1 MKPVVFSGSFDP
13 VTNGHLDLIK
23 RARTIFGAVRVV
35 VFNNAHKQT
44 RFTVEERVSFLQQA
58 LAGEE
63 NITIDHFDGLLTD
76 YMKQNGF
83 TTVLRG
89 LRSAHDWN
97 HERTNA
103 HFNKRFYPQ
112 VETVFLPADEKFLFI
127 SSSAVKEAA
136 SFGADISDWVPPCVA
151 KALQG

>member
-23 RARTIFGAVRVV
+23 RARTVFGDVRVV
-35 VFNNAHKQT
+35 VLNNARKQT
-44 RFTVEERVSFLQQA
+44 RFTGQERVSFLQQA

-63 NITIDHFDGLLTD
+63 NITVDHFDGLLTD
-76 YMKQNGF
+76 YMKKHGL
-83 TTVLRG
+83 TTVVRG

-103 HFNKRFYPQ
+103 YFNKRFYPEI
-112 VETVFLPADEKFLFI
+112 ETVFLPSDEKFLFI

-136 SFGADISDWVPPCVA
+136 LYGADITGLVPPCVA
-151 KALQG
+151 AKLKI